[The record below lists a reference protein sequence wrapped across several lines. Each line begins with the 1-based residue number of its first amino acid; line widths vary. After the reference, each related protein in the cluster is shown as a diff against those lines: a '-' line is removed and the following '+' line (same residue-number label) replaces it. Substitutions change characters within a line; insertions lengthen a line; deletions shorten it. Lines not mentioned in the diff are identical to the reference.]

1 MRTPHF
7 VLLVLLSLNCSPASA
22 ARQFAQ
28 PSSALPSAL
37 PQEQTTPAVPSNSK
51 GVVYVSDF
59 ELRVMN
65 PSGSASADAPASLET
80 GSSNVPAS
88 NASRSPSRATPQN
101 GTAAGSKARRFVW
114 QETDLPQTRASK
126 LVDFMSMSLLRALER
141 AGYTARRSKDGES
154 RPSRGVL
161 LRGVFAETDG
171 QNHIR
176 LALLGSGLPAR
187 EFLLYWGVQNL
198 ASADQPLYQI
208 ENPNLPGLQPPE
220 GKTPDSRYGPVITV
234 TSYAPVAKFA
244 MDKDPSEE
252 QVQKIASD
260 IVASLTALLSANPA
274 AVAE

>member
-1 MRTPHF
+1 MKTPPHF
-7 VLLVLLSLNCSPASA
+7 VLLVFLSLHCSPASA

-28 PSSALPSAL
+28 SSSAP
-37 PQEQTTPAVPSNSK
+37 PREQATPAPPANSK
-51 GVVYVSDF
+51 GLVYVSDF
-59 ELRVMN
+59 GLHVMN
-65 PSGSASADAPASLET
+65 PSGTTSAGAPASSET

-88 NASRSPSRATPQN
+88 NASRSPSITTPQN
-101 GTAAGSKARRFVW
+101 GTAAGSKARGPVW

-126 LVDFMSMSLLRALER
+126 LVDFMSMSLLRALEK
-141 AGYTARRSKDGES
+141 AGYTARRSKADEA
-154 RPSRGVL
+154 RPERGVL

-187 EFLLYWGVQNL
+187 EFLVYWGVQNL
-198 ASADQPLYQI
+198 ASADQPLYEI

-220 GKTPDSRYGPVITV
+220 GKTPDNRYGPVITV

-244 MDKDPSEE
+244 MDKDPTEE

-260 IVASLTALLSANPA
+260 IITSLTALLSANPA
-274 AVAE
+274 ALAE